1 MRILIVDDEPA
12 MHDSYRR
19 CFVEPRSDDGVTL
32 DAMAAELFGDDDA
45 GMSGGAGF
53 IRSSADV
60 PARPSAD
67 VPARPSADVPA
78 RTRARRCDDPAL
90 AVAVTYCR
98 QGSEAVSAVERAL
111 ADDAP
116 FAVGF
121 IDVRMPPG
129 IDGRETARRICALDP
144 DINLVIVTGFSD
156 FSPVEISKVAG
167 PADKIFYIT
176 KPFEVAEIAQIAT
189 ALGKRWENDRELIRA
204 RDTLA
209 AQVALLEEQGA
220 ELAANESRA
229 IHIATHD
236 SLTDAPNR
244 LAFLRALAERVR
256 ASGAFATVMVDL
268 DRFKLVN
275 DTLGHLAGDAL
286 IREICAILG
295 RSAPDGALVAR
306 LGGDEF
312 GILFETPGEAAAV
325 MACERIVAACSVSIQ
340 VFGNSVQ
347 GGASAGLVV
356 TEGGQ
361 GRDPVDVMRR
371 SDLALNDAKRG
382 GRAIVRLFDES
393 MDEGI
398 RFRRRVEG
406 GLGRAIAQDELSLAY
421 QPIVSRDALE
431 IVGFEALLRWNTA
444 EYGAM
449 SPATFIPIAEESN
462 LIHDLGDWVLREALD
477 VLKQWPGQY
486 VSVNFSPRQFRRQN
500 FVGHIM
506 ESVQRAGVEPA
517 RLQIEITET
526 AIFDDSERAADTLY
540 RLRQMGFRIA
550 LDDFGTGY
558 SSLYNIRKFALDCL
572 KIDKSFIDGMGRER
586 ESAAIVHSIIHLGRA
601 LGLGVIAEGV
611 ETEAQVQ
618 ALRIAGASH
627 LQGYYLSHPV
637 DAARA
642 LALAH
647 DRVIDPVG
655 DSAGRASQSGRGN
668 QS

>member
-19 CFVEPRSDDGVTL
+19 SFAGQYPIGGETL
-32 DAMAAELFGDDDA
+32 GAMAAELFGDEILDA
-45 GMSGGAGF
+45 A
-53 IRSSADV
+53 V
-60 PARPSAD
+60 
-67 VPARPSADVPA
+67 
-78 RTRARRCDDPAL
+78 DPADAIPRFAL
-90 AVAVTYCR
+90 THCDQGLDAVA
-98 QGSEAVSAVERAL
+98 AVERAC
-111 ADDAP
+111 AEGDA
-116 FAVGF
+116 FAVAF

-129 IDGRETARRICALDP
+129 IDGRETAKRIRAIDP
-144 DINLVIVTGFSD
+144 AINLVIVTGFSD

-167 PADKIFYIT
+167 PADKIFYIA
-176 KPFEVAEIAQIAT
+176 KPFEVAEITQTAT
-189 ALGKRWENDRELIRA
+189 ALARRWENDRALAAA
-204 RDTLA
+204 RDQLA
-209 AQVALLEEQGA
+209 AQIVQLEEQGA

-244 LAFLRALAERVR
+244 LAFLRALAERTKMQ
-256 ASGAFATVMVDL
+256 GAFATVMVDL
-268 DRFKLVN
+268 DRFKLIN
-275 DTLGHLAGDAL
+275 DTLGHLAGDEL
-286 IREICAILG
+286 IREMCAILN
-295 RSAPDGALVAR
+295 RAAPAGALVAR

-325 MACERIVAACSVSIQ
+325 MACDRIVAACSVSVQ

-356 TEGGQ
+356 TDGGQ
-361 GRDPVDVMRR
+361 GGDPVDVIRR

-382 GRAIVRLFDES
+382 GRGIVRVFDES

-398 RFRRRVEG
+398 RFRRRVES
-406 GLGRAIAQDELSLAY
+406 GLSQAIAKGELSLVY
-421 QPIVSRDALE
+421 QPIVSGNAIE
-431 IVGFEALLRWNTA
+431 VVGFEALIRWNTK
-444 EYGAM
+444 EYGPM

-462 LIHDLGDWVLREALD
+462 LIHELGDWVLGEALE
-477 VLKQWPGQY
+477 VLKRWPGQY

-506 ESVQRAGVEPA
+506 ESVQRAGIEPA

-540 RLRQMGFRIA
+540 KLRQMGFRIA

-618 ALRIAGASH
+618 ALRLAGASH
-627 LQGYYLSHPV
+627 LQGYFFSRPIT
-637 DAARA
+637 DAVALDMARTRIVGGSDDTA
-642 LALAH
+642 G
-647 DRVIDPVG
+647 DGPVG
-655 DSAGRASQSGRGN
+655 YRRAANGRG
-668 QS
+668 

>member
-1 MRILIVDDEPA
+1 MRILIVDDERP

-19 CFVEPRSDDGVTL
+19 SFAGPRSSDGSVL
-32 DAMAAELFGDDDA
+32 DAMAAELFGDDRDNDNASTVVADA
-45 GMSGGAGF
+45 
-53 IRSSADV
+53 
-60 PARPSAD
+60 PAF
-67 VPARPSADVPA
+67 
-78 RTRARRCDDPAL
+78 AL
-90 AVAVTYCR
+90 TYCE
-98 QGSEAVSAVERAL
+98 QGLDAIAAVEQAL
-111 ADDAP
+111 ADADP
-116 FAVGF
+116 FAVAF

-129 IDGRETARRICALDP
+129 IDGRETAKRIRALDP

-167 PADKIFYIT
+167 PADKIFYIA
-176 KPFEVAEIAQIAT
+176 KPFEVAEILQTAT
-189 ALGKRWENDRELIRA
+189 ALAQRWRNDCELATA
-204 RDTLA
+204 RDLLA
-209 AQVALLEEQGA
+209 AQVVQLEEQAA

-229 IHIATHD
+229 LHMATHD
-236 SLTDAPNR
+236 SLTEAPNR
-244 LAFLRALAERVR
+244 LAFLRALAARTR
-256 ASGAFATVMVDL
+256 DDGLFATVMIDL

-275 DTLGHLAGDAL
+275 DTFGHLAGDTL
-286 IREICAILG
+286 IREICAILN

-312 GILFETPGEAAAV
+312 GVLFETAGEAAAV
-325 MACERIVAACSVSIQ
+325 MACELIVAACSVSLQ
-340 VFGNSVQ
+340 VFGSSVQ

-356 TEGGQ
+356 TAGGQ

-382 GRAIVRLFDES
+382 GRGIVRVFDES

-398 RFRRRVEG
+398 RFRRRVES
-406 GLGRAIAQDELSLAY
+406 GLSQAIAKGELGLVY
-421 QPIVSRDALE
+421 QPIVSRDTNDL
-431 IVGFEALLRWNTA
+431 VGFEALVRWNTQ
-444 EYGAM
+444 EYGLM

-462 LIHDLGDWVLREALD
+462 LIHELGDWVLSQALD
-477 VLKQWPGQY
+477 VLQQWPGQY
-486 VSVNFSPRQFRRQN
+486 VSVNFSPRQFRRHN

-506 ESVQRAGVEPA
+506 ESVQRAGIAPA

-526 AIFDDSERAADTLY
+526 AIFDDAERAAETLY
-540 RLRQMGFRIA
+540 KLRQMGFRIA

-618 ALRIAGASH
+618 ALRLAGASH
-627 LQGYYLSHPV
+627 MQGYFFSRPV
-637 DAARA
+637 SAERA
-642 LALAH
+642 LEMA
-647 DRVIDPVG
+647 RKGTV
-655 DSAGRASQSGRGN
+655 SGSDDVSTDDHRIRQTFGMR
-668 QS
+668 S

>member
-19 CFVEPRSDDGVTL
+19 SFAGQRRETGDAL
-32 DAMAAELFGDDDA
+32 DAMAAELFGEDSVD
-45 GMSGGAGF
+45 
-53 IRSSADV
+53 SADDI
-60 PARPSAD
+60 PD
-67 VPARPSADVPA
+67 F
-78 RTRARRCDDPAL
+78 AL
-90 AVAVTYCR
+90 THSDQGLDAVD
-98 QGSEAVSAVERAL
+98 AVERAL
-111 ADDAP
+111 ADGDP
-116 FAVGF
+116 FAVAF
-121 IDVRMPPG
+121 IDIRMPPG
-129 IDGRETARRICALDP
+129 IDGRETARRIRVLDP
-144 DINLVIVTGFSD
+144 EINLVIVTGFSD
-156 FSPVEISKVAG
+156 FSPIEISKVAG
-167 PADKIFYIT
+167 PADKIFYIA
-176 KPFEVAEIAQIAT
+176 KPFEVAEITQTAT
-189 ALGKRWENDRELIRA
+189 ALAKRWQNDRELASA
-204 RDTLA
+204 RMILA
-209 AQVALLEEQGA
+209 NQVVLLEEQAA

-244 LAFLRALAERVR
+244 LAFLRALGERTR
-256 ASGAFATVMVDL
+256 TCGLFATVMVDL

-295 RSAPDGALVAR
+295 RSAPEDALVAR

-312 GILFETPGEAAAV
+312 GILFDTPGEEAAV
-325 MACERIVAACSVSIQ
+325 MACDRIVAACSVSVR

-356 TEGGQ
+356 TDGGDK
-361 GRDPVDVMRR
+361 RDPIDVMRR
-371 SDLALNDAKRG
+371 ADLALNDAKRG
-382 GRAIVRLFDES
+382 GRGIVRLFDES

-406 GLGRAIAQDELSLAY
+406 GLSQAIAKGELSLVY
-421 QPIVSRDALE
+421 QPIVSRDAIE
-431 IVGFEALLRWNTA
+431 VVGFEALVRWNTR
-444 EYGAM
+444 EYGPI

-462 LIHDLGDWVLREALD
+462 LIHELGDWVLTEALA

-506 ESVQRAGVEPA
+506 ESVQRAGIEPA

-526 AIFDDSERAADTLY
+526 AIFDDAERAAETLY
-540 RLRQMGFRIA
+540 KLRQMGFRIA

-572 KIDKSFIDGMGRER
+572 KIDRSFIDGMGRER

-618 ALRIAGASH
+618 ALRLAGASH
-627 LQGYYLSHPV
+627 LQGYFFSRPV
-637 DAARA
+637 TAEIALGMAEARFIGGEDDTA
-642 LALAH
+642 
-647 DRVIDPVG
+647 G
-655 DSAGRASQSGRGN
+655 DVHQPTLRLGDGTTG
-668 QS
+668 